1 MSAPGIHTT
10 DRQRP
15 VTVAE
20 MDEPFDGVM
29 RALEVLAKA
38 IQAHDQRFDAHDRRF
53 DAHDRRFDAL
63 EEKLDKLLDH
73 FGLR

>member
-20 MDEPFDGVM
+20 MDERFDGVM
-29 RALEVLAKA
+29 RALEVLAKS
-38 IQAHDQRFDAHDRRF
+38 IQAHDQRFDAHDQ
-53 DAHDRRFDAL
+53 RFDAL

>member
-20 MDEPFDGVM
+20 MDERFDGVM

-38 IQAHDQRFDAHDRRF
+38 IQAHDQRFDAHDQ
-53 DAHDRRFDAL
+53 RFDAL

-73 FGLR
+73 FDLH